1 MNSWPRNAHEAAR
14 QSPLPSWGRPW
25 GNPGGSPPFWMAP
38 RGSPEHIPAR
48 CQCLAMS
55 RHVPSVEMVSE
66 VSSVTTVVGD
76 SPRPHYQPFAN
87 KPFSTCQDPKSNP
100 HAAAAPSLLA
110 RMTHP
115 RTHSS
120 SPMGT
125 TAEWLWRGWQNPSD
139 QHQLMSHAGSAV
151 FAELSTTLSE
161 RQSVGSANTAG
172 AAPHPPH
179 GSSSTPQLLIH
190 PVLECSESGSAQ
202 ATQRGIACPLH

>member
-1 MNSWPRNAHEAAR
+1 MHTRLPDRAPSPRGAGRGAT
-14 QSPLPSWGRPW
+14 PGDLPR
-25 GNPGGSPPFWMAP
+25 FWMAP

-76 SPRPHYQPFAN
+76 SPHPHYQPFAN

-110 RMTHP
+110 RTTHP

-179 GSSSTPQLLIH
+179 GSSSTPRLLIH